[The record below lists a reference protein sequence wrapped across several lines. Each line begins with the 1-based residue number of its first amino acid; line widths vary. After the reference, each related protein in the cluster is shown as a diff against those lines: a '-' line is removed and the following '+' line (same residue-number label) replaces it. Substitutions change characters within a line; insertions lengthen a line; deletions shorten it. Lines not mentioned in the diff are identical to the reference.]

1 LEGRVEKGLRIAYMG
16 NGTLSLGFK
25 IAGVTEAHSVNDT
38 SEAEAKLKSLIER
51 GDVGIIIVTSS
62 ARKLVKDRKLSEA
75 ISGSIMPIIIEIPEL
90 NENIT
95 EEDTLRQLILRAIGI
110 DIAGNV

>member
-1 LEGRVEKGLRIAYMG
+1 MG

>member
-1 LEGRVEKGLRIAYMG
+1 MEGRVEKGLRVAYIG
-16 NGTLSLGFK
+16 NSTLSLGFK
-25 IAGVTEAHSVNDT
+25 IAGVTEAHSVND
-38 SEAEAKLKSLIER
+38 SPEAETKLRSIMER
-51 GDVGIIIVTSS
+51 GDVGIVIITSS

-75 ISGSIMPIIIEIPEL
+75 ISSSIMPIIIEIPEL